1 MRRMIIRALPVL
13 ILIGTLLAFSGM
25 EGYIRTGSQEDEGY
39 PLSADLFLLDTFC
52 TITIYEGGGQEALQ
66 DAKELLIH
74 YDLLFGPDGEDS
86 DIRRINERST
96 DRVDIDPDTAGLF
109 ESILPVYE
117 AASGDLEVTIEPLTE
132 LWDVKERTVP
142 PDEEEIESALSKVCH
157 GGWHIE
163 DGSDGRS
170 FFVAEDPVLRVDVGA
185 FAKGYIAD
193 RLRDRLMK
201 DGVSSGIINLGGNVL
216 CFGSNMDG
224 GDMHVGIRDPEDSSS
239 YIMEIPA
246 RDISVV
252 TAGIYERYFDYDG
265 VRYHHIIDP
274 ATGYPVQNELL
285 SVTVTGESS
294 ALCDALA
301 TTLLIK
307 GTEEGTAFL
316 KEFNE
321 EQGSSYKAYFINR
334 DREVTGSE
342 DDTER

>member
-1 MRRMIIRALPVL
+1 MRRLLRALPVF
-13 ILIGTLLAFSGM
+13 ILIGVLLSIMSM
-25 EGYIRTGSQEDEGY
+25 EGDRRSGSREDEGY

-66 DAKELLIH
+66 AAKELLGH
-74 YDLLFGPDGEDS
+74 YDLLFGPEGESS

-96 DRVDIDPDTAGLF
+96 DRVAIDPDTAGLF

-117 AASGDLEVTIEPLTE
+117 AAGGDLEVTIEPLTE

-142 PDEEEIESALSKVCH
+142 PDEQEIGSALSRICY

-163 DGSDGRS
+163 TDSDGHS
-170 FFVAEDPVLRVDVGA
+170 YFVVEDPELRVDVGA

-193 RLRDRLMK
+193 RLK
-201 DGVSSGIINLGGNVL
+201 DCLKEGGVSSGVINLGGNVL

-252 TAGIYERYFDYDG
+252 TAGIYERYFEYDG

-294 ALCDALA
+294 VLCDALA

-307 GTEEGTAFL
+307 GTEEGMAFL
-316 KEFNE
+316 QEFNE
-321 EQGSSYKAYFINR
+321 EQGSSYAAYFINR
-334 DREVTGSE
+334 DREVIGSE
-342 DDTER
+342 DDKGR